1 LCTSQSILTEKTFK
15 SKCTTKNIHVS
26 LFCSICLTL
35 KVYLLQAQAA
45 RREFL
50 CNGPGSL
57 TGYRRYG
64 HQVTTTLSPGSR
76 EPVIG
81 QPGAA
86 ILGVLQLGS
95 LPKSEVL
102 EGNNNQR
109 DHEEK
114 RGVRG
119 PPADCQMEIV
129 QGPSS
134 AAVEMES
141 HASAVQASDLVAAGG
156 SLDDKDPGL
165 DEGAIHAGLTIV
177 FSPPAHQHQ
186 VSRL

>member
-1 LCTSQSILTEKTFK
+1 MLTDKTFR

-26 LFCSICLTL
+26 LFYSLCL
-35 KVYLLQAQAA
+35 YLLQAQAA

-64 HQVTTTLSPGSR
+64 HHQATTTLSPGSR

-81 QPGAA
+81 QPGDA
-86 ILGVLQLGS
+86 IFGVLQLGS

-102 EGNNNQR
+102 EGNNN
-109 DHEEK
+109 HEEK
-114 RGVRG
+114 RGDQG
-119 PPADCQMEIV
+119 PPVDGQMEIV

-134 AAVEMES
+134 AAVETES
-141 HASAVQASDLVAAGG
+141 HASAVQASDLVAAG
-156 SLDDKDPGL
+156 SLDEKDPGI

-186 VSRL
+186 VSSF

>member
-1 LCTSQSILTEKTFK
+1 MHFDL
-15 SKCTTKNIHVS
+15 KCTTKNIHVS
-26 LFCSICLTL
+26 LFCSLYLTL
-35 KVYLLQAQAA
+35 KVYSLQAQAA

-76 EPVIG
+76 DPVIAS

-95 LPKSEVL
+95 LPKPEVV
-102 EGNNNQR
+102 ECDR
-109 DHEEK
+109 EEK
-114 RGVRG
+114 RDDQG
-119 PPADCQMEIV
+119 PPVDCQMEIV

-156 SLDDKDPGL
+156 SIDEKDPVV
-165 DEGAIHAGLTIV
+165 DEGAIHAGLTIF

-186 VSRL
+186 VSRFNTVKKG

>member
-1 LCTSQSILTEKTFK
+1 MLTDKILEI
-15 SKCTTKNIHVS
+15 KCKTKNILVS
-26 LFCSICLTL
+26 LFYPLC

-64 HQVTTTLSPGSR
+64 HHQATTTLSPGTR
-76 EPVIG
+76 EPVIA
-81 QPGAA
+81 QPGDA

-95 LPKSEVL
+95 LPKPEVL

-109 DHEEK
+109 DHGEK
-114 RGVRG
+114 RGDQG

-129 QGPSS
+129 QGPSP

-141 HASAVQASDLVAAGG
+141 QVSAVQASDLVAAGG
-156 SLDDKDPGL
+156 SIDEKDPGV

-177 FSPPAHQHQ
+177 FSPPVHQHQ
-186 VSRL
+186 VNSF

>member
-1 LCTSQSILTEKTFK
+1 MGRHTNPVSSLGKYVLCG
-15 SKCTTKNIHVS
+15 
-26 LFCSICLTL
+26 LTL
-35 KVYLLQAQAA
+35 KVYSLQAQAA

-64 HQVTTTLSPGSR
+64 QHQVTTTLCPGSR
-76 EPVIG
+76 ELVIA

-95 LPKSEVL
+95 LPKPEVV
-102 EGNNNQR
+102 EGNNN
-109 DHEEK
+109 HEEK
-114 RGVRG
+114 RGDQG
-119 PPADCQMEIV
+119 PPGECQMEIV

-134 AAVEMES
+134 AAAVEMES
-141 HASAVQASDLVAAGG
+141 HASAVQASDLVAAG
-156 SLDDKDPGL
+156 SLDEKDPGV

-177 FSPPAHQHQ
+177 FSPPSHQHQ
-186 VSRL
+186 VSRF

>member
-1 LCTSQSILTEKTFK
+1 M
-15 SKCTTKNIHVS
+15 
-26 LFCSICLTL
+26 
-35 KVYLLQAQAA
+35 YLLQAQAA

-64 HQVTTTLSPGSR
+64 HHQATTTLSPGSR
-76 EPVIG
+76 EPVIA

-95 LPKSEVL
+95 LPKPEVL
-102 EGNNNQR
+102 EGNNN
-109 DHEEK
+109 HEEK
-114 RGVRG
+114 RGDQG

-134 AAVEMES
+134 AAVEMERQV
-141 HASAVQASDLVAAGG
+141 SAVQASDLVAAGG
-156 SLDDKDPGL
+156 ILDEKDPGL
-165 DEGAIHAGLTIV
+165 DEGAIHDGLTIV

-186 VSRL
+186 VSMQVLETKSQKDYICNFLIFCNCIFVLGEKKSLSFA